1 MKNKTMF
8 LLILPM
14 LFGCNNK
21 IDNFDVLNQK
31 LNNHYAK
38 LTLEVKTIY
47 EDEAL
52 YGNYFVTYANNSYNV
67 TYLYEQLN
75 QISLT
80 EPNEQ
85 RKSIIKGKYTYNNE
99 IIDGN
104 EANLPFEVI
113 SLYTLKFDKSN
124 FTNVSFDDVF
134 VANVKL
140 NKLFSIDNESLS
152 TINVYYDA
160 DNINRLIL
168 TTSSM
173 IMNYS
178 LTY

>member
-67 TYLYEQLN
+67 TYRYEQLN

-99 IIDGN
+99 IIDGKSYDIALD
-104 EANLPFEVI
+104 EGRKDLFNL
-113 SLYTLKFDKSN
+113 LK
-124 FTNVSFDDVF
+124 
-134 VANVKL
+134 
-140 NKLFSIDNESLS
+140 
-152 TINVYYDA
+152 
-160 DNINRLIL
+160 NIN
-168 TTSSM
+168 
-173 IMNYS
+173 NE
-178 LTY
+178 